1 MIKHFYSYHIEIESL
16 IIEIDSLDI
25 NESEKKHLKELA
37 ESHIHNA
44 IIDHLLDQLAP
55 EEKRMF
61 IKHINSKN
69 HEETWKFL
77 RSKISDVE
85 KRIHEVAQKIKKEL
99 HKDIR
104 EAKAYE

>member
-16 IIEIDSLDI
+16 IIEIDSLSID
-25 NESEKKHLKELA
+25 EHEKKHLKELA

-44 IIDHLLDQLAP
+44 IIDHLLDQLGP
-55 EEKRMF
+55 DEQRMF
-61 IKHINSKN
+61 VKHMNSKN

-85 KRIHEVAQKIKKEL
+85 RKINEVAQKIKKEL
-99 HKDIR
+99 HQDIR
-104 EAKAYE
+104 EAKADE